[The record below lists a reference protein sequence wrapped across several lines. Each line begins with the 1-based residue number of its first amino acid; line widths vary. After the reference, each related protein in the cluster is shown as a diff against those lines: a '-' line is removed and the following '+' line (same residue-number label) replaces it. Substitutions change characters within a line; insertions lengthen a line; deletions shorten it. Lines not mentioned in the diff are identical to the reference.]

1 MRAINDVQRK
11 CLALAH
17 LSILSS
23 YEIDARGAKLHLR
36 PYRRTSWMAALST
49 KPLHICVDAT
59 SWANDRGY
67 GRFTRELLKALLVR
81 DEGLKYTLLFDQ
93 LPDDAFP
100 SGAEILSARTVRGLN
115 QAAVGSEARSP
126 AYFLQMGRLA
136 KSVPYDVFF
145 FPTLYSYFPLLQR
158 KPCVVCYHD
167 ATAERFPE
175 LLFPTRRNHWLWRTK
190 TALAHLQTTRAMT
203 VSETSA
209 ADLETIHK
217 FPRERIDVVTEAA
230 DDAFRVIED
239 AGARGKARK
248 RHSIPKDTRLLV
260 HVGGMNAHKN
270 ILSLLKAMPQI
281 LAAEPRV
288 HLALVG
294 DTSGKGFW
302 DNVEELQAFVAAHPP
317 LTNHV
322 HFTGYISDADL
333 APLLNASDALVF
345 PSLWEGFGLPAVE
358 AMSCGIPVLASS
370 CGGSLPEIV
379 GDAGLLFEPEDPG
392 DIARCVI
399 GFLANEK
406 LQARLARNALKRSR
420 LFTWERAAQLAEDS
434 FRRCYADAGA

>member
-1 MRAINDVQRK
+1 MSPPRDRARK
-11 CLALAH
+11 
-17 LSILSS
+17 
-23 YEIDARGAKLHLR
+23 GASL
-36 PYRRTSWMAALST
+36 T
-49 KPLHICVDAT
+49 KTPLHICVDAT
-59 SWANDRGY
+59 SWANDRGF
-67 GRFTRELLKALLVR
+67 GRFTREILKALLAR
-81 DEGLKYTLLFDQ
+81 DEGFRYTLLFDQ
-93 LPDDAFP
+93 LPNEALP
-100 SGAEILSARTVRGLN
+100 PAAEILSARTGRGLN
-115 QAAVGSEARSP
+115 EAAVGSEARSP

-158 KPCVVCYHD
+158 SPCVVCYHD

-175 LLFPTRRNHWLWRTK
+175 LLFPTRRNHWLWRAK

-217 FPRERIDVVTEAA
+217 FPKERIDVVTEAA
-230 DDAFRVIED
+230 DDAFRVID
-239 AGARGKARK
+239 DPNVRDKARK
-248 RHSIPKDTRLLV
+248 RHSIPKDARLLV

-270 ILSLLKAMPQI
+270 ILGLLKAMPKI
-281 LAAEPRV
+281 IAAEPNT

-302 DNVEELQAFVAAHPP
+302 DNVDELKALVAAVPP
-317 LTNHV
+317 LSEHV
-322 HFTGYISDADL
+322 HFTGYISDEDL

-370 CGGSLPEIV
+370 RGGSLPEIV
-379 GDAGLLFEPEDPG
+379 GDAGLLFEPEDPDAIATCIIRFLG
-392 DIARCVI
+392 DKR
-399 GFLANEK
+399 
-406 LQARLARNALKRSR
+406 LQNRLATNALKRSR

-434 FRRCYADAGA
+434 FRRCYDDARA

>member
-1 MRAINDVQRK
+1 M
-11 CLALAH
+11 
-17 LSILSS
+17 S
-23 YEIDARGAKLHLR
+23 AR
-36 PYRRTSWMAALST
+36 
-49 KPLHICVDAT
+49 PLHICVDAT
-59 SWANDRGY
+59 SWANDRGF

-81 DEGLKYTLLFDQ
+81 DEGFKYTLLFDQ
-93 LPDDAFP
+93 LPNEALP
-100 SGAEILSARTVRGLN
+100 SGPEILTARTGRGLN

-136 KSVPYDVFF
+136 RTVPYDVFF

-175 LLFPTRRNHWLWRTK
+175 LLFPTRRNHWLWRAK

-217 FPRERIDVVTEAA
+217 FPRSRIDVVTEAA
-230 DDAFRVIED
+230 DDTFRVIEK
-239 AGARGKARK
+239 ASARKKARS
-248 RHSIPKDTRLLV
+248 RQGIPKDAHLLI

-270 ILSLLKAMPQI
+270 ILGLLKAMPKI
-281 LAAEPRV
+281 ISAEPKT

-302 DNVEELQAFVAAHPP
+302 DNVEELRAFVEGHHP
-317 LTNHV
+317 LSSHV
-322 HFTGYISDADL
+322 HFTGYVGDADL
-333 APLLNASDALVF
+333 ALLMNASDALIF

-370 CGGSLPEIV
+370 RGGSLPEIV
-379 GDAGLLFEPEDPG
+379 GDAGLLFDPESPDA
-392 DIARCVI
+392 IASCVI
-399 GFLANEK
+399 RFLADGAVR
-406 LQARLARNALKRSR
+406 ARLAKNALKRSR
-420 LFTWERAAQLAEDS
+420 LYSWERAAQLAEKS
-434 FRRCYADAGA
+434 FRHCYSDALRPR